1 MKRSL
6 VLWISAIG
14 AIALVVSFAKV
25 SGVNEE
31 AKSEKLAVVVVGH
44 GIAPKDFP
52 REIEGTTTPAHT
64 NRSLGWGRESACRFG
79 GALPRFGTGSAPV
92 SANT

>member
-25 SGVNEE
+25 SGVNAE

-44 GIAPKDFP
+44 GIPPKRFP
-52 REIEGTTTPAHT
+52 
-64 NRSLGWGRESACRFG
+64 S
-79 GALPRFGTGSAPV
+79 
-92 SANT
+92 